1 MTDRKFT
8 EPPHLPGIPAW
19 LFEYDW
25 EDGAYCIII
34 NGSDPQQIINEYCLE
49 YPGLRLLGEH
59 GGTVSAG
66 GDA

>member
-1 MTDRKFT
+1 MSGHNFT
-8 EPPHLPGIPAW
+8 EPPHLPGMPAW
-19 LFEYDW
+19 LFEYDRV
-25 EDGAYCIII
+25 DGTYCII
-34 NGSDPQQIINEYCLE
+34 NGSDPQQIIEDYCLE